1 MTRGTGKS
9 TCTKCKKKVA
19 DEDSICCSVCGIFS
33 SSQNILIIETIYGNV
48 QDVTSISMENAG
60 RFLATV
66 VVYSL
71 TVAIIC
77 FTKNV
82 QN

>member
-1 MTRGTGKS
+1 MKIVF
-9 TCTKCKKKVA
+9 VA
-19 DEDSICCSVCGIFS
+19 VFVVYSALHK
-33 SSQNILIIETIYGNV
+33 NILIIKTIYGNV
-48 QDVTSISMENAG
+48 QDVTSISVENAG

-66 VVYSL
+66 FVYSL